1 MAKIVVG
8 NRTKVI
14 RVVLGTPI
22 SRTVIATNADIDDIV
37 GVNTSGAQNGALL
50 VYNDSSG
57 VWEATNNYTFE
68 DSVIDGKVYP
78 GNTARQKILI
88 RRSGTAGDP
97 LILRAGE
104 FAYSWLPDSSTNGFG
119 NGGDRLYIGTGLEID
134 SAGVIRASR
143 IDTVGGRYFTN
154 LLNHQHG
161 ILTPA
166 SALIVDSNS
175 RVNNFKTINLLTD
188 SATITNYLRVNG
200 DIIIN
205 GITLS
210 EYIDSDVS
218 KLLRAGSGID
228 IAYSDDSDKITIAAK
243 IATYD
248 SVGAASFG
256 AWADSAETLRQ
267 FSIDSGG
274 AVSVIRI
281 DGGYLDWDSTL
292 P

>member
-37 GVNTSGAQNGALL
+37 GVDTTGAQNGALL

-97 LILRAGE
+97 LILRTGE

-119 NGGDRLYIGTGLEID
+119 NGGDRLYIGTGLEVD
-134 SAGVIRASR
+134 SAGIIRASR

-175 RVNNFKTINLLTD
+175 RVNNFKTINLLAD

-200 DIIIN
+200 DLLIN
-205 GITLS
+205 NITLS
-210 EYIDSDVS
+210 EYIDSDVNQ
-218 KLLRAGSGID
+218 LLEEGEAID
-228 IAYSDDSDKITIAAK
+228 ITYSDSNNTLIISAELA
-243 IATYD
+243 
-248 SVGAASFG
+248 SLSNRGVASFG

-267 FSIDSGG
+267 FSVDSG
-274 AVSVIRI
+274 AVSIIRI